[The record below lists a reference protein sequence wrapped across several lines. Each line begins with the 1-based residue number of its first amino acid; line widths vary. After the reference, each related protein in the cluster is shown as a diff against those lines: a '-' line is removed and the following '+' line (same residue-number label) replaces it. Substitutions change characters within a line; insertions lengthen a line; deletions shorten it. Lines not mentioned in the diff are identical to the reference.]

1 MPIISNKLYKF
12 YDLSTA
18 QLVETMAVTEQQ
30 ARQQLGN
37 PFLIFVAR
45 KHTCSVTR
53 MAACRGMNHD

>member
-1 MPIISNKLYKF
+1 MPVISNKLYKF

-18 QLVETMAVTEQQ
+18 KLVEMMAENEQQ

-37 PFLIFVAR
+37 PSLIFVAR

-53 MAACRGMNHD
+53 MATCGGMNRD